1 MIVEDVIDLKGE
13 IDSDRGVAEGR
24 PIRFVA
30 CCRASLA
37 KDAAIVVGM
46 WVAMPK
52 ERESVW
58 ERGGES
64 ILWTEVLANVQ
75 RDRGGKDP
83 LSMTRRAVRMS
94 AM

>member
-13 IDSDRGVAEGR
+13 IDSDRGAAEGR

-37 KDAAIVVGM
+37 KDAAIVVDV

-52 ERESVW
+52 ERERMG
-58 ERGGES
+58 ERRGECS
-64 ILWTEVLANVQ
+64 L
-75 RDRGGKDP
+75 D
-83 LSMTRRAVRMS
+83 
-94 AM
+94 